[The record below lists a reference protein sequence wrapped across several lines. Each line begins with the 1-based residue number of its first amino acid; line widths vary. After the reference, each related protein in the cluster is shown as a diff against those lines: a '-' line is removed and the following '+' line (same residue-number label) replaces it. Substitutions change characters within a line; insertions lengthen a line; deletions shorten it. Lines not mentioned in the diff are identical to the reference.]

1 MKGSNRERRDCGPR
15 PYRGR
20 KSTAATAFGEN
31 EDVFER
37 VIDPPVPLST
47 TWFRLEILAPVHNE
61 RDHEAWMSSIEHIH
75 ATAGF
80 AQPDW
85 AGDDWPTPMT
95 SDQNLADLEQHRREF
110 VAGEAFAYSVL
121 DGDDVIGCVYIDPD
135 GSGAADAMVR
145 SWVRA
150 SRAERDLDLA
160 VEIDQW
166 LREAWPLRSRRWP
179 GRPALGS

>member
-1 MKGSNRERRDCGPR
+1 M
-15 PYRGR
+15 
-20 KSTAATAFGEN
+20 ALGET

-61 RDHEAWMSSIEHIH
+61 RDYEAWMSSIEHIH

-80 AQPDW
+80 ALADW
-85 AGDDWPTPMT
+85 GGDDWPTPMT
-95 SDQNLADLEQHRREF
+95 LDQNLADLEQHRREF

-121 DGDDVIGCVYIDPD
+121 DGHDVIGCVYINPD
-135 GSGAADAMVR
+135 GSGAADAMIR

-150 SRAERDLDLA
+150 SRAERDQDLA
-160 VEIDQW
+160 DEIDQW
-166 LREAWPLRSRRWP
+166 LRDAWPLRSRRWP
-179 GRPALGS
+179 GRPALGT

>member
-1 MKGSNRERRDCGPR
+1 MSTTTTTFRETER
-15 PYRGR
+15 
-20 KSTAATAFGEN
+20 
-31 EDVFER
+31 VFER
-37 VIDPPVPLST
+37 VVDPPVALST
-47 TWFRLEILAPVHNE
+47 TWFRLEILAPTHNE

-85 AGDDWPTPMT
+85 GGDDWPTPMT
-95 SDQNLADLEQHRREF
+95 LDQNLADLENHRREF

-160 VEIDQW
+160 AEIDQW
-166 LREAWPLRSRRWP
+166 LRGAWPLRSRRWP

>member
-1 MKGSNRERRDCGPR
+1 MSGTTIAFRETEG
-15 PYRGR
+15 
-20 KSTAATAFGEN
+20 
-31 EDVFER
+31 VFER
-37 VIDPPVPLST
+37 VVDPPVALST
-47 TWFRLEILAPVHNE
+47 TWFRLEILSPVHNE
-61 RDHEAWMSSIEHIH
+61 RDYEAWMSSIEHIH

-80 AQPDW
+80 AQRDW
-85 AGDDWPTPMT
+85 GGDDWPTPMT
-95 SDQNLADLEQHRREF
+95 LDQNLADLANHRREF

-121 DGDDVIGCVYIDPD
+121 DGDEVIGCVYVDAD

-150 SRAERDLDLA
+150 SCAERDLDLA
-160 VEIDQW
+160 AEIDQW